1 LRFASD
7 RSIFLLFLLK
17 RVAIM
22 EKLLVKSRK
31 KIQAV
36 SDEFH
41 RYLFKQLDTNNQLIS
56 VLGARGVG
64 KTTILLQL
72 AKHSDKEVLYV
83 ALDDLFFTENSLYTL
98 AENFFQT
105 GGELLLLDEVHKYP
119 NWSRELKL
127 IYDDFPD
134 LKVIFTSS
142 SVLDIYKGES
152 DLSRR
157 ALNYHLK
164 ELSFREYLELYHQI
178 KLPLIS
184 LDDIIN
190 SHISLSDNLSK
201 QFKPLKYLNA
211 YYESGA
217 YPYFKDDKYEY
228 YQQLNN
234 IINLILDIDLQSI
247 ENIEYSNIAKFKRL
261 LYVLATN
268 VPYTPNI
275 SKLADKI
282 SINRNAL
289 VQALHLLHKAE
300 LLHIIYKQNKS
311 ISTLTKPDKIWL
323 HNTNLAYAISDD
335 SPDIGNLRETF
346 FIQHISVGHK
356 VSLPPRGDFYVNNK
370 YTFEIGGKNKTQHQI
385 KNLDHAFIVKD
396 NIESGTL
403 STIPLWLFGLLY

>member
-1 LRFASD
+1 
-7 RSIFLLFLLK
+7 
-17 RVAIM
+17 M

-41 RYLFKQLDTNNQLIS
+41 RYLFKQINTNNQLIS

-64 KTTILLQL
+64 KTTLLLQL
-72 AKHSDKEVLYV
+72 AKHSEKEVLYV
-83 ALDDLFFTENSLYTL
+83 ALDDLFFTENSLYGL
-98 AENFFQT
+98 AKNFSQI
-105 GGELLLLDEVHKYP
+105 GGEFLLLDEVHKYP

-127 IYDDFPD
+127 IYDDLPD

-178 KLPLIS
+178 KLPFIT

-190 SHISLSDNLSK
+190 NHTSISDDLSK
-201 QFKPLKYLNA
+201 QFKPLKYLNT
-211 YYESGA
+211 YYETGA

-234 IINLILDIDLQSI
+234 TINLILDIDLQSI
-247 ENIEYSNIAKFKRL
+247 ENIEYTNIAKFKRL

-282 SINRNAL
+282 SINRNLL

-300 LLHIIYKQNKS
+300 LLHIFYKQNKS
-311 ISTLTKPDKIWL
+311 ISILTKPDKIWL
-323 HNTNLAYAISDD
+323 HNPNLAFAISNEL
-335 SPDIGNLRETF
+335 PNIGNLRETF
-346 FIQHISVGHK
+346 FIQHISIGHN
-356 VSLPPRGDFYVNNK
+356 VALPLKGDFFINNM
-370 YTFEIGGKNKTQHQI
+370 YTFEIGGKNKTQNQV
-385 KNLDHAFIVKD
+385 KNLNHAFFVKD

-403 STIPLWLFGLLY
+403 NTIPLWLFGMLY

>member
-1 LRFASD
+1 
-7 RSIFLLFLLK
+7 
-17 RVAIM
+17 M
-22 EKLLVKSRK
+22 EKLQIKSRR
-31 KIQAV
+31 KIQTV
-36 SDEFH
+36 SEEFH
-41 RYLFKQLDTNNQLIS
+41 RYLFKQINTNSQLIS
-56 VLGARGVG
+56 ILGARGLG

-72 AKHSDKEVLYV
+72 AKHSGKEVLYV
-83 ALDDLFFTENSLYTL
+83 ALDDLFFTENSLYSL
-98 AENFFQT
+98 AENFSQI

-127 IYDDFPD
+127 IYDDLPD

-178 KLPLIS
+178 KLPLIP

-190 SHISLSDNLSK
+190 NHIALSDDLSRY
-201 QFKPLKYLNA
+201 FKPLKYLNA
-211 YYESGA
+211 YYESGV
-217 YPYFKDDKYEY
+217 YPYYEEDKYEY

-234 IINLILDIDLQSI
+234 TINLILDIDLQSI

-261 LYVLATN
+261 LYVLTTN

-300 LLHIIYKQNKS
+300 LLHIVYKQNKS

-323 HNTNLAYAISDD
+323 HNTNLAYAISNEL
-335 SPDIGNLRETF
+335 PDIGNLRETF

-356 VSLPPRGDFYVNNK
+356 VSLPPRGDFYINNK

-385 KNLDHAFIVKD
+385 KNLDHAFVVKD

-403 STIPLWLFGLLY
+403 NTIPLWLFGLLY

>member
-1 LRFASD
+1 
-7 RSIFLLFLLK
+7 
-17 RVAIM
+17 
-22 EKLLVKSRK
+22 
-31 KIQAV
+31 
-36 SDEFH
+36 
-41 RYLFKQLDTNNQLIS
+41 
-56 VLGARGVG
+56 LGARGVG

-190 SHISLSDNLSK
+190 SHISLSDDLSK

-217 YPYFKDDKYEY
+217 YPYFKDDKFEY

>member
-1 LRFASD
+1 
-7 RSIFLLFLLK
+7 
-17 RVAIM
+17 M
-22 EKLLVKSRK
+22 EKLLIKSRR

-36 SDEFH
+36 SDKFH
-41 RYLFKQLDTNNQLIS
+41 RYLFKQININSQLVS

-64 KTTILLQL
+64 KTTLLLQL
-72 AKHSDKEVLYV
+72 AKQSDKEVLYV
-83 ALDDLFFTENSLYTL
+83 ALDDLFFTENTLYSL
-98 AENFFQT
+98 AENFSQI

-127 IYDDFPD
+127 IFDDLPN

-178 KLPLIS
+178 KLPIIS
-184 LDDIIN
+184 LDDITSN
-190 SHISLSDNLSK
+190 HTSLSDDLSGR
-201 QFKPLKYLNA
+201 FKPLKYLSS
-211 YYESGA
+211 YYESGI
-217 YPYFKDDKYEY
+217 YPYFKNDKYEY

-234 IINLILDIDLQSI
+234 TINLILDVDLQSI

-289 VQALHLLHKAE
+289 VQALNLLHKAE
-300 LLHIIYKQNKS
+300 LLHIVYKQNKS

-323 HNTNLAYAISDD
+323 HNTNLAYAISGE
-335 SPDIGNLRETF
+335 SPNVGNLRETF
-346 FIQHISVGHK
+346 FLQHTSVTHK
-356 VSLPPRGDFYVNNK
+356 VTLPLKGDFYIDNK
-370 YTFEIGGKNKTQHQI
+370 YTFEVGGKNKTQHQI
-385 KNLDHAFIVKD
+385 QNLDHAFIVKD
-396 NIESGTL
+396 NIESGTMN
-403 STIPLWLFGLLY
+403 TIPLWLFGLLY

>member
-1 LRFASD
+1 
-7 RSIFLLFLLK
+7 
-17 RVAIM
+17 M
-22 EKLLVKSRK
+22 EKLQIKSRR
-31 KIQAV
+31 KIKAV
-36 SDEFH
+36 SDKYH
-41 RYLFKQLDTNNQLIS
+41 RYLFNKINTNSQLIS
-56 VLGARGVG
+56 ILGARGVG

-72 AKHSDKEVLYV
+72 AKYSGKEVLYV
-83 ALDDLFFTENSLYTL
+83 ALDDLFFTENSLYSL
-98 AENFFQT
+98 AENFSQI

-127 IYDDFPD
+127 IYDDLPD

-190 SHISLSDNLSK
+190 NHTTLSDDLSK
-201 QFKPLKYLNA
+201 YFKPLKYLNA

-217 YPYFKDDKYEY
+217 YPYYEEDKYEY

-234 IINLILDIDLQSI
+234 TINLILDIDLQSI

-289 VQALHLLHKAE
+289 VQALHLLNKAE
-300 LLHIIYKQNKS
+300 LLHIVYKQNKS

-323 HNTNLAYAISDD
+323 HNTNLAYTISDEL
-335 SPDIGNLRETF
+335 PDIGNLRETF
-346 FIQHISVGHK
+346 FIQHISVGHI
-356 VSLPPRGDFYVNNK
+356 VSLPPKGDFYINNK

-385 KNLDHAFIVKD
+385 KNLDHAFVVKD

-403 STIPLWLFGLLY
+403 NTIPLWLFGLLY